1 MRGLL
6 LRHVLRRYLVLVG
19 AVLAGLLVVFLV
31 ADFVDRARAYT
42 GPNWV
47 RDVLELYGWK
57 GVVATHQLAPAALL
71 LASATLVSL
80 LRRRGE
86 LTAILALGFGRR
98 ALILPV
104 GAVALGA
111 ALVLGL
117 LDELVVGHASRRVD
131 EITALR
137 FHRWGDW
144 RSYFERKQWFRHQDR
159 ILHLESGDVDSGFR
173 GVTVLRLTPEFELAE
188 RVDALGME
196 HAGGT
201 RWRLRGVTRRVFDR
215 RGGLRLTEL
224 PEETVDLGIPASL
237 LAIRPGR
244 PEQMRVPVL
253 RQQIR
258 ARREVGLP
266 DRLYLLALGNR
277 FAYPLAGVPAA
288 LVAVVS
294 PGWHARLGAAIENF
308 AGGERALARGAGWDL
323 VHQHPWLGVGFGNY
337 RAAALGRASVTGIT
351 DQLSRDA
358 HSIALTTW
366 AETGLPGLVL
376 WVLLHAALLR
386 ALLRRA
392 RKGNTVALGAALSW
406 IGYQTLG
413 IAHHLPFHPSVA
425 LGFALVWGVGLVYP
439 GSALR
444 GSAHG
449 GSVDGEGLPGA
460 ALPGV
465 GAGSRAA
472 GGRPAGT

>member
-288 LVAVVS
+288 LVAVALALR
-294 PGWHARLGAAIENF
+294 PGRGGSLTGALVEGLAVTMGLWGLTVI
-308 AGGERALARGAGWDL
+308 ARALVNAGRMAPFL
-323 VHQHPWLGVGFGNY
+323 
-337 RAAALGRASVTGIT
+337 AAALPI
-351 DQLSRDA
+351 L
-358 HSIALTTW
+358 ALTL
-366 AETGLPGLVL
+366 AL
-376 WVLLHAALLR
+376 AALLWVPPGWAR
-386 ALLRRA
+386 RLLRQRGWSGARA
-392 RKGNTVALGAALSW
+392 
-406 IGYQTLG
+406 
-413 IAHHLPFHPSVA
+413 
-425 LGFALVWGVGLVYP
+425 
-439 GSALR
+439 
-444 GSAHG
+444 
-449 GSVDGEGLPGA
+449 
-460 ALPGV
+460 
-465 GAGSRAA
+465 
-472 GGRPAGT
+472 

>member
-57 GVVATHQLAPAALL
+57 AVVATHQLAPAALL
-71 LASATLVSL
+71 LASASLVSL

-104 GAVALGA
+104 GAVALAA
-111 ALVLGL
+111 ALLLGL

-159 ILHLESGDVDSGFR
+159 ILHLESGDVESGFR

-188 RVDALGME
+188 RVDAAGME

-201 RWRLRGVTRRVFDR
+201 RWRLRGVTRRAFDLH
-215 RGGLRLTEL
+215 GGLKLTEL
-224 PEETVDLGIPASL
+224 TEETVNLGIPASL

-244 PEQMRVPVL
+244 PEQMRLPVL

-266 DRLYLLALGNR
+266 DRLFLLALGNR

-288 LVAVVS
+288 LVAVALALR
-294 PGWHARLGAAIENF
+294 PGRGGSLTGALVEGLAVTMGLWGLTVV
-308 AGGERALARGAGWDL
+308 ARALVNAGRMAPF
-323 VHQHPWLGVGFGNY
+323 V
-337 RAAALGRASVTGIT
+337 AAALPI
-351 DQLSRDA
+351 L
-358 HSIALTTW
+358 AL
-366 AETGLPGLVL
+366 
-376 WVLLHAALLR
+376 
-386 ALLRRA
+386 
-392 RKGNTVALGAALSW
+392 TVALA
-406 IGYQTLG
+406 
-413 IAHHLPFHPSVA
+413 V
-425 LGFALVWGVGLVYP
+425 LVWVPP
-439 GSALR
+439 GWARRLLR
-444 GSAHG
+444 QRGWS
-449 GSVDGEGLPGA
+449 GA
-460 ALPGV
+460 
-465 GAGSRAA
+465 RA
-472 GGRPAGT
+472 

>member
-6 LRHVLRRYLVLVG
+6 LRHILRRYLVLVG

-57 GVVATHQLAPAALL
+57 AVVATHQLAPAALL
-71 LASATLVSL
+71 LASATLISL

-98 ALILPV
+98 VLILPV
-104 GAVALGA
+104 GAVALVA
-111 ALVLGL
+111 ALLLGL

-159 ILHLESGDVDSGFR
+159 ILHLEGGDVQSGFR

-188 RVDALGME
+188 RVDAAGME

-201 RWRLRGVTRRVFDR
+201 LWRLHGVTRRVFDR
-215 RGGLRLTEL
+215 RGGLKLTEV
-224 PEETVDLGIPASL
+224 PEETVDLGIPASM

-244 PEQMRVPVL
+244 PEQMRLPVL

-277 FAYPLAGVPAA
+277 FTYPLAGVPAA
-288 LVAVVS
+288 LVAVALALR
-294 PGWHARLGAAIENF
+294 PGRGGSLTGALVEGLGVTMGLWGLTVIA
-308 AGGERALARGAGWDL
+308 RALVNAGRMAPF
-323 VHQHPWLGVGFGNY
+323 V
-337 RAAALGRASVTGIT
+337 AAALPILA
-351 DQLSRDA
+351 LSL
-358 HSIALTTW
+358 AL
-366 AETGLPGLVL
+366 
-376 WVLLHAALLR
+376 AALL
-386 ALLRRA
+386 
-392 RKGNTVALGAALSW
+392 W
-406 IGYQTLG
+406 I
-413 IAHHLPFHPSVA
+413 P
-425 LGFALVWGVGLVYP
+425 P
-439 GSALR
+439 GSVRRLVRQR
-444 GSAHG
+444 GWS
-449 GSVDGEGLPGA
+449 GA
-460 ALPGV
+460 
-465 GAGSRAA
+465 RA
-472 GGRPAGT
+472 